1 MIIPAP
7 AGTPVSPPAAS
18 ATTPRPAVPS
28 RVLLVAGAVVIAL
41 AGMRWNIAALAWV
54 APVPFLLYLSRQEKH
69 GRWLL
74 LAALM
79 VGLNLQVVKIVTA
92 PLPLVM
98 AFAYGVPIAL
108 GTWLTLLA
116 YDQVR
121 RHAGEIW
128 GLYAF
133 PALVALGEV
142 AAYRLSEVGV
152 WGALANTQVENLALL
167 QLAALTGLSGVSFVI
182 AWAGSLIATLLSA
195 REPRR
200 LIGHAVLFL
209 CVLVLVHGY
218 GSVRLFATQGRSVVV
233 AAVVSDLI
241 PTEAVF
247 ARHTGVRDNTEALF
261 ARSELAADR
270 GARLVVWNEGATL
283 VEKSDEPAFIARG
296 AEIARRR
303 GIDLVLAYVVPLGL
317 KPLSFENKYVWLDE
331 GGRKLETYFKH
342 HPVPGEGSV
351 AGTNA
356 LRTLSRPYAAAAG
369 AICYDY
375 DFPAMAL
382 AHAAGGAGLVAVP
395 ASDWRGIDPYHG
407 QMARVRAIEGG
418 FSLLRPARGA
428 TSGAFDAYG
437 RTRATM
443 PFFEENDRVMLAS
456 VPTERVPTL
465 YARIGDLPALA
476 YAFVLAAAGVAAWRR
491 RTVRSKEEAG
501 GLT

>member
-1 MIIPAP
+1 MKSLASD
-7 AGTPVSPPAAS
+7 GTPASPAADV
-18 ATTPRPAVPS
+18 TTRLRPAVPS
-28 RVLLVAGAVVIAL
+28 WVLLVAGAVVIAL

-54 APVPFLLYLSRQEKH
+54 APVPFLLYLGRQEKH

-79 VGLNLQVVKIVTA
+79 VGLNLQIMKIVTA
-92 PLPLVM
+92 PLPLVV

-108 GTWLTLLA
+108 GTWLTLLV
-116 YDQVR
+116 YDLIR
-121 RHAGEIW
+121 RRAGAVW
-128 GLYAF
+128 ALYAF

-142 AAYRLSEVGV
+142 ASYRLSEVGV

-167 QLAALTGLSGVSFVI
+167 QLAALTGLSGISCII
-182 AWAGSLIATLLSA
+182 AWAASLIATLLAA

-200 LIGHAVLFL
+200 LIGHAILFL
-209 CVLVLVHGY
+209 GVLALVLGY
-218 GSVRLFATQGRSVVV
+218 GSVRLFATQGRSVLV

-241 PTEAVF
+241 PTEEVF
-247 ARHTGVRDNTEALF
+247 SQHTGVRDNTEALF
-261 ARSELAADR
+261 ARSELAAGR

-283 VEKSDEPAFIARG
+283 VEKTDEQAFIARG

-331 GGRKLETYFKH
+331 GGMVLETYFKH

-351 AGTNA
+351 TGRDPLRA
-356 LRTLSRPYAAAAG
+356 LARPYATAAG

-382 AHAAGGAGLVAVP
+382 GHAAVGAGLVAVP
-395 ASDWRGIDPYHG
+395 SSDWRGIDPYHG

-418 FSLLRPARGA
+418 FSLLRPARAA

-437 RTRATM
+437 RTRASL
-443 PFFEENDRVMLAS
+443 PFFEENDRVMLARL
-456 VPTERVPTL
+456 PTEQVPTL

-476 YAFVLAAAGVAAWRR
+476 YVLVLAAAGVAAWRR
-491 RTVRSKEEAG
+491 RAGRTEGEAA
-501 GLT
+501 